1 MTEPKREH
9 QLRLKENFSN
19 PFVQSSPVEG
29 KSSVWEFLPSLF
41 IVYLGINVI
50 IEMIQLTLYFSQGG
64 GFVLTIFI
72 CGGGAAG
79 ILTGG
84 YMVFYGLRWANK
96 VLQGEHTGAEL
107 NLKLTVTV
115 DNEDENPYSTRTS
128 DEP

>member
-9 QLRLKENFSN
+9 QSRSKKFFK
-19 PFVQSSPVEG
+19 FVRTAHAVER
-29 KSSVWEFLPSLF
+29 KPSVWELLPSLF

-50 IEMIQLTLYFSQGG
+50 IEMTQLTQYFSQGG
-64 GFVLTIFI
+64 GFVLTIFF

-84 YMVFYGLRWANK
+84 YAVFYGFRWARM
-96 VLQGEHTGAEL
+96 VLRGEHTGAEL
-107 NLKLTVTV
+107 NLKLTATV
-115 DNEDENPYSTRTS
+115 DNEDEDPYSTRTS

>member
-9 QLRLKENFSN
+9 QSRPKKFFK
-19 PFVQSSPVEG
+19 FVRTAHAVER
-29 KSSVWEFLPSLF
+29 KPSVWELLPSLF

-50 IEMIQLTLYFSQGG
+50 IEMTQLTQYFSQGG
-64 GFVLTIFI
+64 GIFLTIFF

-79 ILTGG
+79 FLTGG
-84 YMVFYGLRWANK
+84 YMIFYGFRWARM
-96 VLQGEHTGAEL
+96 VLRGEHTGAEL

-115 DNEDENPYSTRTS
+115 DNEDEDPYSTRTS

>member
-1 MTEPKREH
+1 MER
-9 QLRLKENFSN
+9 
-19 PFVQSSPVEG
+19 
-29 KSSVWEFLPSLF
+29 KSSAWELLPSLF

-50 IEMIQLTLYFSQGG
+50 IEMTQLTHYFSQGG
-64 GFVLTIFI
+64 GFVLTIFF

-84 YMVFYGLRWANK
+84 YMVFYGFRWARM

-115 DNEDENPYSTRTS
+115 DNEDEDLYSTRTS
-128 DEP
+128 DES

>member
-9 QLRLKENFSN
+9 QSRSKNFFK
-19 PFVQSSPVEG
+19 FVRTAHAVER
-29 KSSVWEFLPSLF
+29 KSSVWELLPSLF

-50 IEMIQLTLYFSQGG
+50 IEMTQHAQYFSQGG
-64 GFVLTIFI
+64 GIFLTIFF

-79 ILTGG
+79 FLTGG
-84 YMVFYGLRWANK
+84 YMIFYGFRWARM

-107 NLKLTVTV
+107 NLNLTVSV
-115 DNEDENPYSTRTS
+115 DNEDEDPYSTRTS